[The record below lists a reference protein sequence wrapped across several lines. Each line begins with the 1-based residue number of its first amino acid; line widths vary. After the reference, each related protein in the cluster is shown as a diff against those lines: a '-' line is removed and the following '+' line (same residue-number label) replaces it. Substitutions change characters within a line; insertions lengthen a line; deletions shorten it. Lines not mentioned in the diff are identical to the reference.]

1 MRQTAMLTIEEI
13 EKQMRPK
20 GRVYTFCRHSY
31 YLLRK
36 GLRYIFSD
44 SFIRYLL
51 TKRARAFFTEAEL
64 GGFSFAWILCY
75 KKNKTS

>member
-1 MRQTAMLTIEEI
+1 MRQTDKPTIEDI

-36 GLRYIFSD
+36 GLRYIFTD
-44 SFIRYLL
+44 SCMRHLL
-51 TKRARAFFTEAEL
+51 TKRARVFFTEAEL